1 MALPRALEIALAALA
16 FATSSTATGQDQA
29 PADDARPALAIM
41 GTVPI
46 FWGEAADVAE
56 LIGGSYQPHWA
67 RAVLER
73 DWRLESL
80 DVLDQAALAGQTR
93 LLLAQPRGLAPQ
105 ENVVLD
111 AWVRAGGQLL
121 LFADP
126 LMTNES
132 RFGLGDRRRPQ
143 DVALLSPILAHWGLT
158 LEFDADQ
165 PGGRSAREVA
175 GQSVPVELPG
185 RLASRGAPGE
195 ASCELSGE
203 GVLARCTLGEGRI
216 ILLADAALLDLA
228 EPQPGSVAALQWL
241 AKLAYG
247 QDGEITGEPPAIAPV
262 LPAMAEHSLN
272 ATDSA
277 P

>member
-46 FWGEAADVAE
+46 FWGEAADLAE

-105 ENVVLD
+105 ENVALD

-126 LMTNES
+126 LMTSES

-165 PGGRSAREVA
+165 PGGQSAREIS

-185 RLASRGAPGE
+185 RLAARGAPGE

-262 LPAMAEHSLN
+262 MPATAEHSPDV
-272 ATDSA
+272 TDSA